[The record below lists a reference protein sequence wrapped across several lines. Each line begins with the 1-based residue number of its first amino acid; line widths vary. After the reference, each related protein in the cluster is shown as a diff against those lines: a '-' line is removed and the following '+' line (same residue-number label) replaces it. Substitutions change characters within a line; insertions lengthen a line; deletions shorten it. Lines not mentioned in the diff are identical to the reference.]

1 MYVLQN
7 EEVIDV
13 TTSELLKE
21 RLTVPALEQDH
32 VAVSALLDQLLK
44 ERSRLEN
51 LYEVTLLY
59 I

>member
-13 TTSELLKE
+13 TPSELLKE
-21 RLTVPALEQDH
+21 RLAVPALEKDH
-32 VAVSALLDQLLK
+32 VAVSAHLDELLK

-51 LYEVTLLY
+51 LNEVTLLY